1 MGNIRDSLGKNISRM
16 RQDLGWTQA
25 KLAEKVDISPT
36 FLMHVEHGTRGAS
49 LETVELLAAALGV
62 DVSYLFNDLASLPNY
77 SSQHGFKIN
86 LLERDLTEKVSAV
99 IRDSILGLKNK

>member
-1 MGNIRDSLGKNISRM
+1 MGNIRDCLGKNISRM

-62 DVSYLFNDLASLPNY
+62 DVSYLFNDLDSLPSY